1 MSDIYIGIGRT
12 IRQLRGE
19 MSQEVLAK
27 KLDVAANTLSR
38 WETGTYKPTPADL
51 DLIARSFR
59 VPITI
64 FFPDQP
70 ADDERV
76 KALTSAT
83 GGLSDQDFEEVLR
96 YAQFRKARRVLDDSK
111 GSRSKNRK

>member
-1 MSDIYIGIGRT
+1 MSDLYITIGKT

-19 MSQEVLAK
+19 MSQEALAK
-27 KLDVAANTLSR
+27 ELDVAPNTLSR

-51 DLIARSFR
+51 DLIARSFG

-70 ADDERV
+70 AEDQRV

-83 GGLSDQDFEEVLR
+83 GGLDDQDFEEVLR
-96 YAQFRKARRVLDDSK
+96 YAQFRRARRVLVGSK
-111 GSRSKNRK
+111 GSRSKRK

>member
-1 MSDIYIGIGRT
+1 MSDLYIRIGKT
-12 IRQLRGE
+12 IRELRGE
-19 MSQEVLAK
+19 LSQDALAK
-27 KLDVAANTLSR
+27 KLEVAPNTLSR

-51 DLIARSFR
+51 DGIARYFG
-59 VPITI
+59 VPITV

-83 GGLSDQDFEEVLR
+83 GGLNEQDFEEVIR
-96 YAQFRKARRVLDDSK
+96 YAQFRKARRVLEGAK
-111 GSRSKNRK
+111 GTRAKRK

>member
-1 MSDIYIGIGRT
+1 MSELYIRIGKT

-19 MSQEVLAK
+19 MSQEALAK
-27 KLDVAANTLSR
+27 KLEVAPNTLSR

-51 DLIARSFR
+51 AHISRAFG
-59 VPITI
+59 VPIAI

-70 ADDERV
+70 TDDQRV

-83 GGLSDQDFEEVLR
+83 GGLDDQDFEEVLR
-96 YAQFRKARRVLDDSK
+96 YAQFRKARRVLDSSK
-111 GSRSKNRK
+111 GTRPKRK